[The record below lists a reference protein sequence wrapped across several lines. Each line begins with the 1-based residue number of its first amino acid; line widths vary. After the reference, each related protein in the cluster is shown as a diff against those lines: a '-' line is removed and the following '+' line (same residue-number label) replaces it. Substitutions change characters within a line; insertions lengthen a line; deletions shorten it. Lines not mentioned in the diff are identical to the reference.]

1 MISVAVMDKVTL
13 LCVKDGRL
21 RVNDQ
26 LIEVNGVSLSGMDN
40 SRAVQVLREAMM
52 KDGRI
57 HGFIGITVL
66 RPRAV
71 RDAAR
76 SASPCRE
83 LRVSQADS
91 GDVGGV
97 VSTLPRPDP
106 VERLAAVGVGD
117 RGIHSA
123 ADLLSANLPAHV
135 AQVPYDHWISA
146 L

>member
-1 MISVAVMDKVTL
+1 MISVAVTL
-13 LCVKDGRL
+13 LVFKDGRL

-66 RPRAV
+66 RPHAV
-71 RDAAR
+71 RDATR

-91 GDVGGV
+91 GDVGGI

-106 VERLAAVGVGD
+106 VERLTAVGVGD

-123 ADLLSANLPAHV
+123 ADSVSANLPAHTAKV
-135 AQVPYDHWISA
+135 LYDYLISV